1 MHSMKRVEIKAKEG
15 YALTQVADVPME
27 ERIYVSKVNTP
38 TPEKWKEAPTSE
50 RDAWRKEMDKLRPI
64 IINSKDSLKRSE

>member
-1 MHSMKRVEIKAKEG
+1 MKRVEIKAKEG

-27 ERIYVSKVNTP
+27 KRIYVSKVNTP
-38 TPEKWKEAPTSE
+38 TPEKWKEVHISE
-50 RDAWRKEMDKLRPI
+50 REAWEKEMDKLRPI